1 MSDLFPVAGAK
12 ISIGGALPAEI
23 GEMIASDFA
32 GQTWVEIDGWET
44 AGEYGDA
51 ANIIS
56 TPLINR
62 GRVVK
67 QKGTRDAGDMEN
79 RFAVIGGD
87 AGMTAVLAAEA
98 TKNAYA
104 FRIVFDDKAT
114 GGGTGTTYFFCA
126 KVVSARFV
134 NGGADE
140 VRMRAVTL
148 GIDSN
153 IVEVAPVAGA

>member
-12 ISIGGALPAEI
+12 ISIGGVLPAEI
-23 GEMIASDFA
+23 GDMVASDFA
-32 GQTWVEIDGWET
+32 SQTWVEIDGWEQ

-79 RFAVIGGD
+79 RFAIITGD
-87 AGMTAVLAAEA
+87 AGMTAVVAAER
-98 TKNAYA
+98 TRNAYA
-104 FRIVFDDKAT
+104 FRVVYDDKPNAT
-114 GGGTGTTYFFCA
+114 GTGTTHFFVA

-134 NGGADE
+134 NGEADSI
-140 VRMRAVTL
+140 RMRAVTL

-153 IVEVAPVAGA
+153 IVEVAPVAGV